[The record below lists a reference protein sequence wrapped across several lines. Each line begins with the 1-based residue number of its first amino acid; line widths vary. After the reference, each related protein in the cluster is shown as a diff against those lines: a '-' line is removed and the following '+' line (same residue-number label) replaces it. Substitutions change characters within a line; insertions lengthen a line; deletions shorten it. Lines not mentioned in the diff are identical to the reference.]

1 MLLGCVTCIFWIRK
15 PNNMYTVYSWNKKKT
30 KIKLNNTANLFMTK
44 CGVNSQTNIF
54 KNILSDN
61 LLQSCTYMFTEM
73 IAEVIKVTK
82 NKP

>member
-1 MLLGCVTCIFWIRK
+1 MK
-15 PNNMYTVYSWNKKKT
+15 
-30 KIKLNNTANLFMTK
+30 K